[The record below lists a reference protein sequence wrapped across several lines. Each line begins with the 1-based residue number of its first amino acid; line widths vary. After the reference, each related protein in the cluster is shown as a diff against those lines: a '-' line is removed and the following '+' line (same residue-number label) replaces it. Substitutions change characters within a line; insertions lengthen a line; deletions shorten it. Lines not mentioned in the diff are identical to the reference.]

1 MINVNIEKPGE
12 NPIPEPVQN
21 VMRWFRI
28 SYSFIDNQ
36 NRDQEKQVHMV
47 AYSLGDAINE
57 IQLSLGQRPVSIL
70 SHNSGREIDWISK
83 PVLRNLVKRNL
94 NWYNAEKKQSDKQVK
109 EDLQAASKSAKIQR
123 ANDQMQTKAEKNK
136 ISKAQRI
143 AKHRI

>member
-12 NPIPEPVQN
+12 AIPEVITN

-47 AYSLGDAINE
+47 AYSLGDAIKE
-57 IQLSLGQRPVSIL
+57 IQLSLGRRPVSIL
-70 SHNSGREIDWISK
+70 SHSSGRQIDWISK

-94 NWYNAEKKQSDKQVK
+94 NWYQEEKSRADTQVK
-109 EDLQAASKSAKIQR
+109 IDKMKASQSAKIER
-123 ANDQMQTKAEKNK
+123 ANDQMHTQAEKNK
-136 ISKAQRI
+136 IQAAKRI
-143 AKHRI
+143 AAHKI

>member
-12 NPIPEPVQN
+12 AIPEVITN

-57 IQLSLGQRPVSIL
+57 IQLSLGERPVSIL
-70 SHNSGREIDWISK
+70 SHNSGRPINWISK

-94 NWYNAEKKQSDKQVK
+94 KWYQDEKAQSDRQVK
-109 EDLQAASKSAKIQR
+109 IDLMKASQSAKIER
-123 ANDQMQTKAEKNK
+123 VNDQMHTQAEKNK
-136 ISKAQRI
+136 ISKAQRLS
-143 AKHRI
+143 KHRI